1 MGSVSTGASYFP
13 TLSKFLIGKT
23 QMRNAASLQLSK
35 SWLRNLHVLDGPLN
49 FLGAMI
55 SSPRGATDQMGAVVK
70 AAKAWQVAWV
80 SMWVVPPCCS
90 GRALWCCSWRLSEGD
105 RVLWKLCSNLSSDKR
120 ATIITN
126 WFEFCHH
133 AKIREGDIL
142 CICFRITSK
151 RSLVFTLHR
160 L

>member
-105 RVLWKLCSNLSSDKR
+105 RVDHFKAQPGFHTAPPLDAPSTTLQALC
-120 ATIITN
+120 
-126 WFEFCHH
+126 
-133 AKIREGDIL
+133 
-142 CICFRITSK
+142 
-151 RSLVFTLHR
+151 
-160 L
+160 